1 MPAQTQVKQN
11 SNSGKMKHNPH
22 YLEPKKTTKE
32 KNNGLYK
39 HEQMWKF
46 SHTAH
51 THRHTWI
58 KNFLIGRSQQVRVG
72 SQKSG
77 GADVLSGIPQGSILG
92 PILFT
97 IFINDLPE
105 MLESTCKIF
114 ADDTKLYDL
123 ASNNKSLQNDI
134 FKLQEWSDKWNLY
147 FNVTKCNVMHIGKR
161 NPEYEYEMKVSNGEQ
176 KINVCESEKDL
187 GVTFDRQFSFDPHI
201 QRVVGKAN
209 QMLGIIKRAFT
220 FLDKETFIKL
230 YKAFVRPHLE
240 YANVIWCPFLK
251 RQSKLIESVQRRAT
265 KILRECQQM
274 SYSERLHYLNLHSLK
289 GRRIRGDL
297 IQTYKI
303 FNNVDDVDVNALFS
317 LSHNDFTR
325 NSEGKIFIK
334 HCFSNKRKYS
344 FSFRVAANWNSL
356 SSNVKFAQSTNH
368 FKSLLD
374 NIPNLREQFY
384 GFD

>member
-1 MPAQTQVKQN
+1 
-11 SNSGKMKHNPH
+11 
-22 YLEPKKTTKE
+22 
-32 KNNGLYK
+32 
-39 HEQMWKF
+39 
-46 SHTAH
+46 
-51 THRHTWI
+51 
-58 KNFLIGRSQQVRVG
+58 
-72 SQKSG
+72 
-77 GADVLSGIPQGSILG
+77 
-92 PILFT
+92 
-97 IFINDLPE
+97 
-105 MLESTCKIF
+105 
-114 ADDTKLYDL
+114 
-123 ASNNKSLQNDI
+123 
-134 FKLQEWSDKWNLY
+134 
-147 FNVTKCNVMHIGKR
+147 MHIGKR

-374 NIPNLREQFY
+374 NDPKLRGKF
-384 GFD
+384 